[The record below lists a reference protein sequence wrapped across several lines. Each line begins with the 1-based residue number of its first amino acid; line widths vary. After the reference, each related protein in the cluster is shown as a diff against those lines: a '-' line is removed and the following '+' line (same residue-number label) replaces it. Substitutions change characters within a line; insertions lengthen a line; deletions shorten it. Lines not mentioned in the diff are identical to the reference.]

1 MGMGRMGLGHVM
13 VVHALNS
20 SKKQQKKLCLPFQHV
35 SRPSIPLR
43 DEGSC
48 FLAMKIKIQNAN
60 LYWFDK
66 HSWVVV
72 IPPLLGLA
80 EWDVQIYNF
89 S

>member
-20 SKKQQKKLCLPFQHV
+20 SKKPKKKCLPFQHV

-72 IPPLLGLA
+72 IPP
-80 EWDVQIYNF
+80 
-89 S
+89 